1 MNFNARLTFTHPMSN
16 PPYVKG
22 AQMFLLNDPTIDFK
36 YHGPPSKAFAQ
47 KLKEALLAYT
57 KTKMS
62 YPNQVALPL
71 DPQAKP
77 REVYT
82 MAPKGN
88 TVLVV
93 VNQMAF
99 LSYHDDFRYPSSQCT
114 QSNRPQG

>member
-47 KLKEALLAYT
+47 KLKDALLAYT

-71 DPQAKP
+71 DPKARP

-88 TVLVV
+88 TVL
-93 VNQMAF
+93 Q
-99 LSYHDDFRYPSSQCT
+99 LL
-114 QSNRPQG
+114 